1 MKIIILLT
9 AIFAGCAGVFSIE
22 RTPPS
27 TMYIESLDESGL
39 HRIASWGNYIK
50 YFQDGDS
57 VIVIGHQGDYYYAVA
72 GSDTG
77 FVEKADLISSREF
90 QVKKIPLV
98 FKLPMSESDDAW
110 GRANLYLSNNSSMK
124 VQTASDY
131 LLETYN
137 PTSVGRIG
145 FSITR
150 SPVKDSVLFTVKSVP
165 FGSTEREI
173 RMADREARYL
183 AQAIMKP

>member
-1 MKIIILLT
+1 MKIILFLI
-9 AIFAGCAGVFSIE
+9 AIFVAGCAGVFSIE
-22 RTPPS
+22 RTPPT

-39 HRIASWGNYIK
+39 HRNATWGNYIK
-50 YFQDGDS
+50 YFRDGDS

-72 GSDTG
+72 GNDTG
-77 FVEKADLISSREF
+77 FVEKADLISQREF

-98 FKLPMSESDDAW
+98 FKLPKSESDDAW
-110 GRANLYLSNNSSMK
+110 GRANLYLANNSTMK
-124 VQTASDY
+124 IQTASDY

-150 SPVKDSVLFTVKSVP
+150 SPIKDSVLFTVK
-165 FGSTEREI
+165 
-173 RMADREARYL
+173 
-183 AQAIMKP
+183 